1 MDGDDGIAIKGGNRA
16 SSNITVSGNHFYGT
30 HGISIGS
37 ETSSGVTNVLFRD
50 NTLTG
55 TDALGNTSGS
65 SAGIRIKSSPTNNN
79 KVSDIGYL
87 NTCLD
92 AVRAPLVF
100 DTHYSGGSGSN
111 TPWFTGIV
119 VDGVTALH
127 SPSGAKSTLVG
138 LDDAHPLEVALENVN
153 LDVATSTAAHAKI
166 TSAGSDLAPSGAGV
180 TVTQGAREGTAPS
193 CVFPVFPAL

>member
-1 MDGDDGIAIKGGNRA
+1 MDGHDGIAIKGGNKA
-16 SSNITVSGNHFYGT
+16 SSNIPVSGNHFYGT

-65 SAGIRIKSSPTNNN
+65 SAGIRIKSSPANGG
-79 KVSDIGYL
+79 KVTDVGYL

-100 DTHYSGGSGSN
+100 DTHYSGGSGPN
-111 TPWFTGIV
+111 TPWFTGIT
-119 VDGVTALH
+119 VDGVTATH
-127 SPSGAKSTLVG
+127 SPGGAKSTLVG
-138 LDDAHPLEVALENVN
+138 LDPAHPLQVTLEHLN
-153 LDVATSTAAHAKI
+153 LDATTTTAANAHI
-166 TSAGSDLAPSGAGV
+166 SAADTNLHPSGSGV
-180 TVTQGAREGTAPS
+180 TVTPTNSPGRAPT
-193 CVFPVFPAL
+193 CAFRAFPAL